1 MKKKHKIIIARILI
15 SFLLTAAALLLPIKD
30 SYIALL
36 AVLSI
41 PYFVIGYDV
50 LWSAL
55 RNIFHGQ
62 IFDENFLMA
71 IATVGAFAIGEYYE
85 AVGVMIFYQT
95 GELFQSLAVGKSRRS
110 IAELMDIRPDSA
122 TVLRDGGEI
131 TLSPEEVSVGE
142 VILVRPGERI
152 PLDGEIIEGATS
164 LDLSALTGESLPA
177 DKGVGEAVVSG
188 SVNLS
193 GLIKI
198 RVNTT
203 FGDSTVSRILDL
215 VENSATKKSK
225 AENFI
230 TRFARYYTPCVVF
243 GAMAL
248 ALIPPLLFG
257 AEWIEWIERA
267 LIFLMVSCP
276 CALVISVP
284 LSFFGGIG
292 GASRMG
298 VLIKGANYLE
308 MLSKIDTVVFD
319 KTGTLTR
326 GSFEVVDI
334 HSERVSKEELLEI
347 AAYAESFSNH
357 PIARSIVR
365 AYPHEIKKER
375 IGKISEYAGMGLCA
389 TVDGKEIYVGNRSLM
404 NSIGLDISL
413 GESHGGTVHIG
424 TSGEYLGHIEISDSI
439 KPSSKRAIKE
449 LREGGIEKTVML
461 TGDSRRVAER
471 IGNELNIDDIYPE
484 LLPEDKVTI
493 VEKLIANGNK
503 VAFVGDGINDA
514 PVLARADVGISM
526 GGVGSD
532 AAIEAS
538 DIVLMDDD
546 PSKISRAIKLS
557 KKTMR
562 IVRQNIIFALGV
574 KGIILILGALGYANM
589 WVAVFGDVGVAVIA
603 IFNAMRSLK
612 SN

>member
-1 MKKKHKIIIARILI
+1 
-15 SFLLTAAALLLPIKD
+15 
-30 SYIALL
+30 
-36 AVLSI
+36 V
-41 PYFVIGYDV
+41 
-50 LWSAL
+50 
-55 RNIFHGQ
+55 
-62 IFDENFLMA
+62 A

>member
-1 MKKKHKIIIARILI
+1 MKKKHKIIIARLI
-15 SFLLTAAALLLPIKD
+15 ASLLLTAATLFLPIKNN
-30 SYIALL
+30 IALL
-36 AVLSI
+36 AILSI

-62 IFDENFLMA
+62 IFNENFLMA

-122 TVLRDGGEI
+122 TVLRGGEEI
-131 TLSPEEVSVGE
+131 TLSPDEVSVGE

-152 PLDGEIIEGATS
+152 PLDGEIIEGTTS
-164 LDLSALTGESLPA
+164 LDLSALTGESLPV

-198 RVNTT
+198 RVITT
-203 FGDSTVSRILDL
+203 FGESTVSRILDL

-243 GAMAL
+243 GAIAL
-248 ALIPPLLFG
+248 AFIPPLLFN

-308 MLSKIDTVVFD
+308 MLSRIDTVVFD
-319 KTGTLTR
+319 KTGTLTY

-334 HSERVSKEELLEI
+334 HSEGVDKEELLEL

-365 AYPHEIKKER
+365 AYPQDIKKER
-375 IGKISEYAGMGLCA
+375 IEKISEYAGMGISA
-389 TVDGKEIYVGNRSLM
+389 TIDGKEIYVGNKALM
-404 NSIGLDISL
+404 SSIGLDISSQ
-413 GESHGGTVHIG
+413 ESHGAIIHIG
-424 TSGEYLGHIEISDSI
+424 TSGEYLGNIEISDSI
-439 KPSSKRAIKE
+439 KANSKESVKE

-471 IGNELNIDDIYPE
+471 IGKELNIDDIYPE
-484 LLPEDKVTI
+484 LLPEDKVMI

-526 GGVGSD
+526 GGMGSD

-546 PSKISRAIKLS
+546 PSKISKAIKLS
-557 KKTMR
+557 RKTMR

-603 IFNAMRSLK
+603 ILNAMRSLK